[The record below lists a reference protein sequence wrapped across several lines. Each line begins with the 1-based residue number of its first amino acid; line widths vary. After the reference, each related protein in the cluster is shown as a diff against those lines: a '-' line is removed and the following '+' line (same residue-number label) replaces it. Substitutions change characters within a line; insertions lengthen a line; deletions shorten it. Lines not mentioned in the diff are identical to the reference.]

1 MQALSPQKR
10 PYEASDHGARA
21 VDIFVNILSLLTIP
35 VNGAGQSK
43 HNKVFVD
50 RESPFSQKIVKHAT
64 TAHTHLLEAR
74 PEEE

>member
-21 VDIFVNILSLLTIP
+21 VDIFVNVLSLLTIP

-43 HNKVFVD
+43 RNKVFVD

-64 TAHTHLLEAR
+64 TAHTHLLEAG

>member
-21 VDIFVNILSLLTIP
+21 VEMFVNILSLLTIP

-43 HNKVFVD
+43 RNKVFVD

-64 TAHTHLLEAR
+64 TAHTHLLEAG